1 MTTTF
6 GETTTFD
13 ETTTSGGTAA
23 DPDAVQEAAGHVL
36 GLLTGA
42 ATTAMIG
49 IGDRL
54 GLYRALAQAPRTSAA
69 LAAAT
74 GTHERYV
81 REWCHQQ
88 TAAGI
93 LVHDGGTFTLPA
105 ATAAVLA
112 AADSPAFLAGASLI
126 VEGWYRRTEQV
137 ADAFRTGT
145 GIAWHDQ
152 HEAVHVGTEQFFA
165 PGYTAQ
171 LVPVWLPAL
180 DGVVAALESGIRV
193 ADVGCG
199 RGVTTVLM
207 AQAFP
212 RSEFVGYDF
221 HEESLAAARRRATV
235 AGVDDRVTFA
245 RADAA
250 GYPGRD
256 FGLVCLFDVLHDLG
270 DPFAAAAHARRALA
284 RGGTLMLVEPY
295 AADDA
300 ATNVTAPLAAL
311 GYTASAFQCLPTSL
325 AQPGGLGLGAQAG
338 RLPVERIVRDAGFTT
353 FERVHADPV
362 NTVYAARI

>member
-1 MTTTF
+1 MTSTQ
-6 GETTTFD
+6 ETLD
-13 ETTTSGGTAA
+13 A
-23 DPDAVQEAAGHVL
+23 DVVQAAAGHVL
-36 GLLTGA
+36 GLMIGA

-54 GLYRALAQAPRTSAA
+54 GLYRALADRPHTSVA
-69 LAAAT
+69 LAEAT

-81 REWCHQQ
+81 REWCLQQ

-93 LVHDGGTFTLPA
+93 LVHDRGTFTLPA

-137 ADAFRTGT
+137 ADAFRKGA

-152 HEAVHVGTEQFFA
+152 HEAVHIGTERFFA
-165 PGYTAQ
+165 PGYGAQ
-171 LVPVWLPAL
+171 LVSTWLPAL
-180 DGVVAALESGIRV
+180 DGVVEALRSGIRV

-212 RSEFVGYDF
+212 RAEFVGVDF
-221 HEESLAAARRRATV
+221 HEESLAAAR
-235 AGVDDRVTFA
+235 A

-250 GYPGRD
+250 GVADRVTFVRADASGYPGRG
-256 FGLVCLFDVLHDLG
+256 FGLVCFFDVLHDLG

-284 RGGTLMLVEPY
+284 PGGTLMLVEPY

-300 ATNVTAPLAAL
+300 ATNVTDPLAGL
-311 GYTASAFQCLPTSL
+311 GYTASTFQCLPTSL

-362 NTVYAARI
+362 NAVYAARV

>member
-1 MTTTF
+1 MTTFDEASTIN
-6 GETTTFD
+6 EATTFD
-13 ETTTSGGTAA
+13 ETA
-23 DPDAVQEAAGHVL
+23 AVQEAAGHVL
-36 GLLTGA
+36 GLLIGA
-42 ATTAMIG
+42 ATTVMIG

-54 GLYRALAQAPRTSAA
+54 GLYRVLADGPRTSAA

-81 REWCHQQ
+81 REWCLQQ
-88 TAAGI
+88 ASAGL
-93 LVHDGGTFTLPA
+93 LVHDGGVFTLPA
-105 ATAAVLA
+105 PTAAVLA
-112 AADSPAFLAGASLI
+112 TADSTAFLAGASLM

-137 ADAFRTGT
+137 ADAFRTGA

-165 PGYTAQ
+165 PGYSAQ

-180 DGVVAALESGIRV
+180 DEVVAALESGIRV

-221 HEESLAAARRRATV
+221 HEESLGAARTRAAA
-235 AGVDDRVTFA
+235 AGVADRVTFV

-250 GYPGRD
+250 GYPGSD

-270 DPFAAAAHARRALA
+270 DPFAAATHARRALA
-284 RGGTLMLVEPY
+284 PGGTLMLVEPY

-300 ATNVTAPLAAL
+300 ATNVTDPLAAL

-338 RLPVERIVRDAGFTT
+338 RLPVERIVRDAGFAT

-362 NTVYAARI
+362 NAVYAARI

>member
-1 MTTTF
+1 MSAS
-6 GETTTFD
+6 GA
-13 ETTTSGGTAA
+13 TSRRPPGSSSTTAA
-23 DPDAVQEAAGHVL
+23 PSPCPPRPPPSW
-36 GLLTGA
+36 LT
-42 ATTAMIG
+42 
-49 IGDRL
+49 
-54 GLYRALAQAPRTSAA
+54 
-69 LAAAT
+69 
-74 GTHERYV
+74 
-81 REWCHQQ
+81 
-88 TAAGI
+88 
-93 LVHDGGTFTLPA
+93 
-105 ATAAVLA
+105 
-112 AADSPAFLAGASLI
+112 ADSPAFLAGASLI

-137 ADAFRTGT
+137 ADAFRTGA

-180 DGVVAALESGIRV
+180 DGVVAALQSGIRV

-199 RGVTTVLM
+199 RGRDDRADGPGVPAVASSSATTSTRSRSP
-207 AQAFP
+207 P
-212 RSEFVGYDF
+212 RGQ
-221 HEESLAAARRRATV
+221 RRA
-235 AGVDDRVTFA
+235 AGVADRVTFV

-250 GYPGRD
+250 GYPGRG

-284 RGGTLMLVEPY
+284 PGGTLMLVEPY

-300 ATNVTAPLAAL
+300 ATNVTDPLAAL

-338 RLPVERIVRDAGFTT
+338 RLPVERIVRDAGFTA

-362 NTVYAARI
+362 NAVYAARI